1 MHKLSCMER
10 ISEKPPRNISIK
22 RTLILFFAN
31 VIAMY
36 IVSMLGLGVE
46 IEYLDDILLFVL
58 FFSLV
63 NAILWPIITRLFLPF
78 ILLTFG
84 FATFILNAFIIEFFA
99 PMFYIKLEGFGFL
112 VVAFVLTA
120 VNTLL
125 TAILTVDDDTS
136 YYRVVLRDA
145 KKKRKQ
151 DVKNYPGVIIIEI
164 DGLSHEM
171 LLKAIEKGRMSNVK
185 KLIESKT
192 HNLKPWIT
200 DLSSQTGASQAGI
213 LHGNNQDFVAFRWV
227 EKENNNKIMQC
238 SSLNDIEILEQRI
251 SDGNGLLADNG
262 ASRSNLFSGDSK
274 DVILTSSKFKNF
286 KKLYNTAWF
295 SLYSSPSYTARIAIL
310 GLLDLFKELRSQRK
324 HESED
329 IQPRIDRDFKYA
341 SIRVGTNVF
350 MSEVNTST
358 LIGDVMVGD
367 IDVAYSTYLGYDE
380 IAHHSGV
387 EDEDSYYALS
397 LIDKHIKR
405 LMEGSRYAARP
416 YQFVIQS
423 DHGQSKG
430 ATFTQRYGKTFEE
443 FVISLLPEDMSIYA
457 NLSSEEDHHTE
468 VFNPF
473 SQKKDEEEED
483 ECIES
488 QVSVLASGNLAL
500 IYLTQWNY
508 RLTYEE
514 LMDLFPEFIP
524 GLLDNEYIGFI
535 VVYSQEY
542 GNLVLSKN
550 GKYFLDSDKIEGENP
565 LENYEKNAAEKI
577 KRHCSFNHLPDI
589 LVNSF
594 YDSQND
600 EVCAFEELIGSHGGI
615 GGNQSEPFIL
625 YPSDWQVPDEEI
637 VGAESIY
644 SILKQN
650 LQLLKNNRQ

>member
-1 MHKLSCMER
+1 MER

-36 IVSMLGLGVE
+36 LVSYFGLGVE

-58 FFSLV
+58 FYSLV

-84 FATFILNAFIIEFFA
+84 FALFILNALIIVIIA
-99 PMFYIKLEGFGFL
+99 PMFYINLVGYGFL
-112 VVAFVLTA
+112 VAAFVLTA

-125 TAILTVDDDTS
+125 TAILTIDDDTS

-145 KKKRKQ
+145 QKKRKKE
-151 DVKNYPGVIIIEI
+151 VKDYPGVIVIEI
-164 DGLSHEM
+164 DGLSYGM
-171 LLKAIEKGRMSNVK
+171 LCEAIENGHMSNVK
-185 KLIESKT
+185 KLIESET
-192 HNLKPWIT
+192 HTLRPWIT

-213 LHGNNQDFVAFRWV
+213 LHGNNSDIVAFRWV
-227 EKENNNKIMQC
+227 EKENNNKIVEC
-238 SSLNDIEILEQRI
+238 SSLKDIEVLEERI
-251 SDGNGLLADNG
+251 SDGNGLLVNNG
-262 ASRSNLFSGDSK
+262 ASRSNLFSGDAK
-274 DVILTSSKFKNF
+274 DIILTSSKFRNF

-295 SLYSSPSYTARIAIL
+295 SLYSSPSYTARIALL
-310 GLLDLFKELRSQRK
+310 GLYDLIKELRSQRK

-350 MSEVNTST
+350 LSEANTAT

-387 EDEDSYYALS
+387 EDEDSYYALR

-405 LMEGSRYAARP
+405 LIEGSRYASRE

-457 NLSSEEDHHTE
+457 NLSSQEDHHTE
-468 VFNPF
+468 IFNPF
-473 SQKKDEEEED
+473 SHKKDDEEEED

-488 QVSVLASGNLAL
+488 QVTVLASGNLAL
-500 IYLTQWNY
+500 IYLTQWDY

-514 LMDLFPEFIP
+514 LMEQYPDLIP
-524 GLLDNEYIGFI
+524 GILENEYIGFI
-535 VVYSQEY
+535 VVYSEEH

-565 LENYEKNAAEKI
+565 LKNYGENAAEKI
-577 KRHCSFNHLPDI
+577 KRHCTFNHLPDI

-594 YDSQND
+594 YDAEKD

-615 GGNQSEPFIL
+615 GGMQSEPFIL
-625 YPSDWQVPDEEI
+625 YPSNWKVPDEEI
-637 VGAESIY
+637 IGAENIY
-644 SILKQN
+644 SILKEN
-650 LQLLKNNRQ
+650 LKLLKNNGK

>member
-1 MHKLSCMER
+1 MER

-36 IVSMLGLGVE
+36 LVSYFGLGVE
-46 IEYLDDILLFVL
+46 IDYLDDILLFVL

-63 NAILWPIITRLFLPF
+63 NAILWPVITRLFLPF
-78 ILLTFG
+78 IILTFG
-84 FATFILNAFIIEFFA
+84 FALFILNTFIIGFFA
-99 PMFYIKLEGFGFL
+99 PMFYIRLEGYGLL

-125 TAILTVDDDTS
+125 TAILTIDDDTS

-145 KKKRKQ
+145 KKKRKKN
-151 DVKNYPGVIIIEI
+151 VKNYPGVIIIEI

-171 LLKAIEKGRMSNVK
+171 LKKAIEKGYMSNVK
-185 KLIESKT
+185 RLIESKT
-192 HNLKPWIT
+192 HCLKPWIT

-213 LHGNNQDFVAFRWV
+213 LHGNNRDVVAFRWV
-227 EKENNNKIMQC
+227 EKENNNRIVQC
-238 SSLNDIEILEQRI
+238 SSLKDIEVLEDRI

-262 ASRSNLFSGDSK
+262 ASRSNLFSGDSE
-274 DVILTSSKFKNF
+274 DFILTSSKLRNF
-286 KKLYNTAWF
+286 KKLYNKAWF

-329 IQPRIDRDFKYA
+329 IRPRIDRDFKYA
-341 SIRVGTNVF
+341 SIRVATNVF

-358 LIGDVMVGD
+358 LLGDVMVGD
-367 IDVAYSTYLGYDE
+367 VDVVYSTYLGYDE

-387 EDEDSYYALS
+387 EDEDSLYALS
-397 LIDKHIKR
+397 LIDKHIRR
-405 LMEGSRYAARP
+405 LMEGSRYSLRE

-423 DHGQSKG
+423 DHGQSNG
-430 ATFTQRYGKTFEE
+430 ATFTQRYGMTFED
-443 FVISLLPEDMSIYA
+443 FIKSLLPKDMSVYA
-457 NLSSEEDHHTE
+457 NLSSQEEHHTD

-473 SQKKDEEEED
+473 SQKNEEEED
-483 ECIES
+483 DEFTDS
-488 QVSVLASGNLAL
+488 QVTVLASGNLAL
-500 IYLTQWNY
+500 IYLTQWDY

-514 LMDLFPEFIP
+514 LMDLFPNLISSI
-524 GLLDNEYIGFI
+524 LDNEYIGFI
-535 VVYSQEY
+535 VVHSKEH
-542 GNLVLSKN
+542 GDLVLGKN
-550 GKYFLDSDKIEGENP
+550 GKYFLDIDEIEGENP
-565 LENYEKNAAEKI
+565 LKDFEENAAEKI

-594 YDSQND
+594 YDSERD
-600 EVCAFEELIGSHGGI
+600 EVCAFEELVGSHGGI
-615 GGNQSEPFIL
+615 GGSQSEPFIL
-625 YPSDWQVPDEEI
+625 YPSTWKVSDEEI

-644 SILKQN
+644 SILKEN
-650 LQLLKNNRQ
+650 LQLLKNNGNN

>member
-1 MHKLSCMER
+1 MER

-31 VIAMY
+31 VVAMY
-36 IVSMLGLGVE
+36 LVSYFGLGVE
-46 IEYLDDILLFVL
+46 IDYLDDILLFVL

-63 NAILWPIITRLFLPF
+63 NSILWPIITRLFLPF

-84 FATFILNAFIIEFFA
+84 FANFILNAFIIEFFA
-99 PMFYIKLEGFGFL
+99 PMFYIKLEGYGFL

-125 TAILTVDDDTS
+125 TAILTIDDDTS

-145 KKKRKQ
+145 KKKRKK
-151 DVKNYPGVIIIEI
+151 DVKNYPGVIVIEI
-164 DGLSHEM
+164 DGLSYEM
-171 LLKAIEKGRMSNVK
+171 LSKAIEKGHMSNVK

-192 HNLKPWIT
+192 HSLKPWIT

-213 LHGNNQDFVAFRWV
+213 LHGNNHDIVAFRWV
-227 EKENNNKIMQC
+227 EKENNNKIVQC
-238 SSLNDIEILEQRI
+238 SSLKDIEILEKRI
-251 SDGNGLLADNG
+251 SDGNGLLANDG
-262 ASRSNLFSGDSK
+262 ASRSNLFSGDSE
-274 DVILTSSKFKNF
+274 DVILTSSKFRNF
-286 KKLYNTAWF
+286 KKIYNTAWF

-358 LIGDVMVGD
+358 LLGDVMVGD
-367 IDVAYSTYLGYDE
+367 VDIAYSTYLGYDE

-387 EDEDSYYALS
+387 EDEDSFYALS

-405 LMEGSRYAARP
+405 LMEGSRYASRE

-430 ATFTQRYGKTFEE
+430 ATFTQRYGMTFEE
-443 FVISLLPEDMSIYA
+443 FIISLLPEDMSVYA
-457 NLSSEEDHHTE
+457 NLSSREDHHTD
-468 VFNPF
+468 VLNPF
-473 SQKKDEEEED
+473 SQKNEKEEDD

-488 QVSVLASGNLAL
+488 QVTVLASGNLAL
-500 IYLTQWNY
+500 IYLTQWDY

-514 LMDLFPEFIP
+514 LMELFPNFIP
-524 GLLDNEYIGFI
+524 GILDNEYIGFI
-535 VVYSQEY
+535 VVYSEKH
-542 GNLVLSKN
+542 GNLVLSKD
-550 GKYFLDSDKIEGENP
+550 GKYFLDIDKIEGENP
-565 LENYEKNAAEKI
+565 LKNYGENAAEKI

-594 YDSQND
+594 YDPEKD

-615 GGNQSEPFIL
+615 GGSQSESFIL
-625 YPSDWQVPDEEI
+625 YPSNWQMPEEEI
-637 VGAESIY
+637 IGAENIY
-644 SILKQN
+644 SILKEN
-650 LQLLKNNRQ
+650 LQLLKK

>member
-1 MHKLSCMER
+1 MER

-36 IVSMLGLGVE
+36 LVSYFGLGVE

-84 FATFILNAFIIEFFA
+84 FALFILNAFIIAFFA
-99 PMFYIKLEGFGFL
+99 PMFYIKLVGYGFL
-112 VVAFVLTA
+112 VAAFALTV

-125 TAILTVDDDTS
+125 AAILTIDDDTS

-145 KKKRKQ
+145 KKKRKKE
-151 DVKNYPGVIIIEI
+151 VKNYPGVIVIEI
-164 DGLSHEM
+164 DGLSYGM
-171 LLKAIEKGRMSNVK
+171 LSKAIENGYMSNVK

-192 HNLKPWIT
+192 HSLKPWIT

-213 LHGNNQDFVAFRWV
+213 LHGNNRDVVAFRWV
-227 EKENNNKIMQC
+227 EKENNNKIVQC
-238 SSLNDIEILEQRI
+238 SSLKDIEILEERI
-251 SDGNGLLADNG
+251 SDGNGLLANNG
-262 ASRSNLFSGDSK
+262 ASRSNLFSGDSE
-274 DVILTSSKFKNF
+274 DVILTSSKFRNF

-310 GLLDLFKELRSQRK
+310 GLYDLIKELRSQRK

-358 LIGDVMVGD
+358 LLGDVMVGD
-367 IDVAYSTYLGYDE
+367 VDIAYSTYLGYDE

-387 EDEDSYYALS
+387 EDEDSYYALR

-405 LMEGSRYAARP
+405 LMEGSRYSSRE

-430 ATFTQRYGKTFEE
+430 ATFTQRCGMTFEE
-443 FVISLLPEDMSIYA
+443 FVISLLPDDMSIYA
-457 NLSSEEDHHTE
+457 NLSSQEDHHTE
-468 VFNPF
+468 FFNPF
-473 SQKKDEEEED
+473 SRKNENIDEED
-483 ECIES
+483 ECIGS
-488 QVSVLASGNLAL
+488 QVTVLASGNLAL

-514 LMDLFPEFIP
+514 LMELFPNFIP
-524 GLLDNEYIGFI
+524 GILDNEYIGFI
-535 VVYSQEY
+535 VVYSEEH

-550 GKYFLDSDKIEGENP
+550 GKYFLDIDKIEGENP
-565 LENYEKNAAEKI
+565 LKNYGENAAAKI
-577 KRHCSFNHLPDI
+577 KRHCTFNHLPDI

-594 YDSQND
+594 YDSEKD

-615 GGNQSEPFIL
+615 GGSQSESFIL
-625 YPSDWQVPDEEI
+625 YPSNWQMPDEDI
-637 VGAESIY
+637 LGAENIY
-644 SILKQN
+644 SILKEN
-650 LQLLKNNRQ
+650 LQILKNNRQ